1 MKIRLTILTEN
12 NKKRNENLTE
22 DKVKET
28 WQFILN
34 MLSSLSDNEDKAIV
48 ENVEFVESLEA
59 TP

>member
-28 WQFILN
+28 WQFVLN
-34 MLSSLSDNEDKAIV
+34 MLSSLSENEDKAIV
-48 ENVEFVESLEA
+48 ENVEFVELLED
-59 TP
+59 

>member
-1 MKIRLTILTEN
+1 VKIRITILTEN

-34 MLSSLSDNEDKAIV
+34 MLSSLSENEDKAIV
-48 ENVEFVESLEA
+48 ENVEFVELLKD
-59 TP
+59 

>member
-48 ENVEFVESLEA
+48 ENVEFVELLED
-59 TP
+59 

>member
-28 WQFILN
+28 WQFVLN

-48 ENVEFVESLEA
+48 ENVELLED
-59 TP
+59 